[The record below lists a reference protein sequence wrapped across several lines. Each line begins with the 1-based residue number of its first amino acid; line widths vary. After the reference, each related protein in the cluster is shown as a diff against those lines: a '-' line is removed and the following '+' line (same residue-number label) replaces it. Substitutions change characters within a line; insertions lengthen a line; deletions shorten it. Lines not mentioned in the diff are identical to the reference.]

1 MTFTIE
7 DWGTDDIINSTDIIE
22 RHSELEDELE
32 TLLDDV
38 DNAAEM
44 FTSQRE
50 HCAVY
55 GTSQNPDEIAELY
68 RLRNVWDAA
77 MQLMERWRAE
87 NQAELNALQAICK
100 LGEGYGDWSHGDVLI
115 SEDYFTKYIEELIG
129 DCYEMPKGFDSN
141 AWPWR
146 HMKIDYEAAAEEAKS
161 DYVEIECNGHTYSF
175 RA

>member
-1 MTFTIE
+1 MSFTIE
-7 DWGTDDIINSTDIIE
+7 DWGSDDTIDSRDIIQRLEELTEEQADLASDI
-22 RHSELEDELE
+22 SECQDNLATVLDEDELA
-32 TLLDDV
+32 D
-38 DNAAEM
+38 AAEELA
-44 FTSQRE
+44 R
-50 HCAVY
+50 
-55 GTSQNPDEIAELY
+55 AEN
-68 RLRNVWDAA
+68 RLNTW
-77 MQLMERWRAE
+77 EKE

-146 HMKIDYEAAAEEAKS
+146 HMKIDYEAAADEAKS
-161 DYVEIECNGHTYSF
+161 DYVEIECNGHTYYF